1 MSNVIQKATI
11 GMLAL
16 LMVVFGLNKFFGFIA
31 VDPPADPVAQQFM
44 GAMFTTYLF
53 KVVAIAE
60 IVGGILLIVPRT
72 MLIGWIILLPVVFN
86 IVAFHVAHDFV
97 GNGIWLLPTALF
109 IAIGV
114 ILRDR
119 LVSLFLAPQATALG

>member
-1 MSNVIQKATI
+1 MSNIIQKASV
-11 GMLAL
+11 GLLAL
-16 LMVVFGLNKFFGFIA
+16 LMMVFGLNKFFGFIA

-60 IVGGILLIVPRT
+60 IVGGILLIIPRT
-72 MLIGWIILLPVVFN
+72 MLVGWIILLPVVFN
-86 IVAFHVAHDFV
+86 IVAFHIAHDFV
-97 GNGIWLLPTALF
+97 GNGIWLLPTILF

-114 ILRDR
+114 FLKDKMLS
-119 LVSLFLAPQATALG
+119 LVLAPQDSVHV

>member
-1 MSNVIQKATI
+1 MSNIIQKASV
-11 GMLAL
+11 GLLAL

-60 IVGGILLIVPRT
+60 IVGGILLIIPRT
-72 MLIGWIILLPVVFN
+72 MLVGWIILLPVVFN
-86 IVAFHVAHDFV
+86 IVAFHIAHDFV
-97 GNGIWLLPTALF
+97 GNGIWLLPTTLF
-109 IAIGV
+109 IAVGV
-114 ILRDR
+114 FLKDKMLS
-119 LVSLFLAPQATALG
+119 LVLAPQDSVHV